1 MGTVRVKLEAAKPV
15 TGRIDASRVDATTE
29 ADLRRQAAD
38 DDAAA
43 AQDAKPKR
51 RVKYQPAML
60 RDQPIVR

>member
-1 MGTVRVKLEAAKPV
+1 MGTVRVKLEAGKPV

-29 ADLRRQAAD
+29 ADLRRYAAE

-43 AQDAKPKR
+43 AQDARPKG
-51 RVKYQPAML
+51 RVKCQPAMS